1 MIGITTQCS
10 KILESIWN
18 LNENQDLYLLRKRRQ
33 NLQNLLLRLNLHLSL
48 HLNLRLLLHLRLPLS
63 LLLHLPLPLSLLLNL
78 HLRLLLH
85 LRLNLRLLLHLRLPL
100 SLPLLLIAQKP
111 IVKPQTFFHLQ
122 LFLTWTG
129 PAEGTSPGSE
139 TRGRAEAA
147 TPSQLTPTLKAYS
160 SSATRPN
167 TETSTSASS
176 KSSTAQGRRETKAA
190 TAVGCP

>member
-48 HLNLRLLLHLRLPLS
+48 RLNLRLLLHLP
-63 LLLHLPLPLSLLLNL
+63 LPLPLSLLLNL

-111 IVKPQTFFHLQ
+111 IVKPQTYFHPQ
-122 LFLTWTG
+122 LFLTLTG
-129 PAEGTSPGSE
+129 PAEGTSPESE
-139 TRGRAEAA
+139 IRGRAEVA

-176 KSSTAQGRRETKAA
+176 KSSTAQGHKETKAA

>member
-48 HLNLRLLLHLRLPLS
+48 H
-63 LLLHLPLPLSLLLNL
+63 
-78 HLRLLLH
+78 
-85 LRLNLRLLLHLRLPL
+85 LNLRLLLHLRLPL